1 MPMRFL
7 DEMDIDGKR
16 LLIRVDYNVPMKDG
30 AITDDGRITASLPT
44 LELALSRGASLV
56 LCSHL
61 GKAKG
66 APDPKFSLAPAAKRL
81 SELLGR
87 PVAFAPDCIG
97 PQVEAMA
104 GALKP
109 GEVLLLENLRFHAGE
124 EKGDPDFAKA
134 LAKLGEV
141 YVNDAFGAAHR
152 PHASVS
158 VAPAHMAVCCGGLLL
173 KKEWDYLGKA
183 MQDPARPFAA
193 VSGGAKVSS
202 KLAVLTH
209 LLGKVDTLLIGGAMA
224 NTFFKA
230 QGLEVGKSLVEDD
243 LLDKAREIMALAR
256 DKGVRF
262 VLPVDAVISTDA
274 GKPLAEMAPAG
285 TCAVDKVPADAV
297 ILDMGPASVEHFAKA
312 LEGART
318 VVWNGPV
325 GAFENPAFA
334 AGTLGVARILAGMD
348 AVTVIGGGDT
358 AAAVQLSGLADRM
371 SFISTGGGASLE
383 FMEGKELPAFKALRE
398 YGK

>member
-1 MPMRFL
+1 MRFL
-7 DEMDIDGKR
+7 DEMTVDGKR
-16 LLIRVDYNVPMKDG
+16 LFVRVDYNVPMKDG
-30 AITDDGRITASLPT
+30 AITDDTRIKASIPT
-44 LELALSRGASLV
+44 LKLALSKGTSLV

-97 PQVEAMA
+97 PEVEKMAAAM
-104 GALKP
+104 KP
-109 GEVLLLENLRFHAGE
+109 GDVLLLENLRFHAGE
-124 EKGDPDFAKA
+124 EKGDPEFAKA

-141 YVNDAFGAAHR
+141 YVNDAFGTAHR

-158 VAPAHMAVCCGGLLL
+158 GVPAVMAACCGGLLL
-173 KKEWDYLGKA
+173 KKEWEFLGKA
-183 MQDPARPFAA
+183 LENPVRPYVA
-193 VSGGAKVSS
+193 VTGGAKVSS

-209 LLGKVDTLLIGGAMA
+209 LLGKVDSLIIGGAMA
-224 NTFFKA
+224 NTFLKA
-230 QGLEVGKSLVEDD
+230 QGLETGKSLVEND
-243 LLDKAREIMALAR
+243 LLDEARSILAKAKE
-256 DKGVRF
+256 KGVRIALPADF
-262 VLPVDAVISTDA
+262 VISMDADKPMGEMKASGTVDAKAV
-274 GKPLAEMAPAG
+274 PAG
-285 TCAVDKVPADAV
+285 AVA
-297 ILDMGPASVEHFAKA
+297 LDIGPASLKLFTEVLATAK
-312 LEGART
+312 T
-318 VVWNGPV
+318 VVWNGPM

-334 AGTLGVARILAGMD
+334 AGTLGVAKVLAGLD

-358 AAAVQLSGLADRM
+358 DAAVHASGLSGKM

>member
-7 DEMDIDGKR
+7 DEMDIQGKR
-16 LLIRVDYNVPMKDG
+16 LLVRVDYNVPMKDG
-30 AITDDGRITASLPT
+30 VITDDGRITASLPT
-44 LELALSRGASLV
+44 LELALSKGASLV

-66 APDPKFSLAPAAKRL
+66 VPDPKFSLAPAARRL
-81 SELLGR
+81 SKLLGR
-87 PVAFAPDCIG
+87 PVAFAPDCVG
-97 PQVEAMA
+97 PEVEAMA
-104 GALKP
+104 AALKS
-109 GEVLLLENLRFHAGE
+109 GEVLMLENLRFHAGE
-124 EKGDPDFAKA
+124 EKGDPEFAKS

-141 YVNDAFGAAHR
+141 YVNDAFGTAHR

-158 VAPAHMAVCCGGLLL
+158 GAAAHMAACCGGLLL

-202 KLAVLTH
+202 KLAVLTN
-209 LLGKVDTLLIGGAMA
+209 LLGMVDTLLIGGAMA

-230 QGLEVGKSLVEDD
+230 RGLEVGKSLVEND
-243 LLDKAREIMALAR
+243 LLAKAREIEALAKA
-256 DKGVRF
+256 KGVNF
-262 VLPVDAVISTDA
+262 VLPVDAVISLDA
-274 GKPLAEMAPAG
+274 GKPLAEMTPAG
-285 TCAVDKVPADAV
+285 TCPVEAVPAEAV
-297 ILDMGPASVEHFAKA
+297 ILDMGPKSVEAYAAALKDAK
-312 LEGART
+312 T

-334 AGTLGVARILAGMD
+334 AGTMGVAGILAGLD

-358 AAAVQLSGLADRM
+358 AAAVQASGFAGKM